1 MDQQLCCPHCTQTV
15 AVPVS
20 LAGQEVTCG
29 HCAGV
34 FLVPEI
40 QGRPAPRQRSN
51 PSKSKRPA
59 PRAGLNTNAKL
70 ALGAGVLA
78 VAVAVPTLIYAV
90 VQAMSRPTAV
100 AQSPTETTATTAAGN
115 DRESPSSESAVAATV
130 VPTTLPATARS
141 GSNEPA
147 PQPATSGSPVPPAG
161 ISAGPPPS
169 VVPFSTPAANT
180 PSSDG
185 PIKVPSGAAAQT
197 PDNLASGNQ
206 GPGNQPPGGQP
217 AGNQSTTALIQ
228 QIEPSVLVVQVTLER
243 GGGLGS
249 GFPLDDQGTFVTNY
263 HVIEGAK
270 SAKIKI
276 HGKTFDVKGYL
287 AISPGK
293 DLAILRADLQKT
305 PVSPLKR
312 ATAKPQKGETVLT
325 FGAPLGFDSTVS
337 NGIVSSVRTGN
348 ELREIFKRMSG
359 GRDAYV
365 EDEHYDLDA
374 VWVQITAPIS
384 GGNSGGPLVN
394 LRGEVVGLNTWGVVG
409 GQNLNFAISA
419 EHIQKLLATSQSGL
433 QPLSGL
439 PAPRKVKL
447 AAGSAERTLEYWNEA
462 ARINRGLSNR
472 LRKIRQPAV
481 PNNVRQLMALFPKLA
496 GIYKKMAEY
505 FPDTARKLKALKI
518 DDVDQELVVLVT
530 GDAIYLDHL
539 GDVVRRMSADVKQLN
554 LKDVA
559 IFDFETLSKKQ
570 YGEHE
575 KMDLGTAYD
584 AMRIV
589 LTSRYGLTFNSIFDA
604 RKTNSSASDDDGEQH
619 DGDEAHAAGSSDD
632 SSSLASGGDVDPKR
646 EKDAA
651 KKLVLAKQLKQAGK
665 AAVARERFAR
675 IVKDYAGTQAA
686 KEAEALLAE
695 EQ

>member
-1 MDQQLCCPHCTQTV
+1 MDQQLCCPHCAQTV

-34 FLVPEI
+34 FLVPEL
-40 QGRPAPRQRSN
+40 QGRPSAPQRPKQSGSKQSGSN
-51 PSKSKRPA
+51 RAPA
-59 PRAGLNTNAKL
+59 RGGLNTNAKL

-78 VAVAVPTLIYAV
+78 VAIALPTLIYAV
-90 VQAMSRPTAV
+90 IQSTSRPTTV
-100 AQSPTETTATTAAGN
+100 AQAPAG
-115 DRESPSSESAVAATV
+115 ESAQPAVSDGRAAPAFESAAAKAV
-130 VPTTLPATARS
+130 VPTTVP
-141 GSNEPA
+141 GPA
-147 PQPATSGSPVPPAG
+147 PSQPSVPPPT
-161 ISAGPPPS
+161 SAPLSPSAIASGPPTS
-169 VVPFSTPAANT
+169 VAPFSTPTADAPASN
-180 PSSDG
+180 
-185 PIKVPSGAAAQT
+185 GAAKT
-197 PDNLASGNQ
+197 PATAS
-206 GPGNQPPGGQP
+206 QPPTSQAPASQPPVGQTAAP
-217 AGNQSTTALIQ
+217 PSTTALIQ

-243 GGGLGS
+243 GGGIGS

-276 HGKTFDVKGYL
+276 HDKTFDVKGYL

-293 DLAILRADLQKT
+293 DLAILRADLERT
-305 PVSPLKR
+305 PVAPLKL
-312 ATAKPQKGETVLT
+312 AAAKPQKGETVLT

-348 ELREIFKRMSG
+348 ELQAIFKRMSG

-365 EDEHYDLDA
+365 EDQHYDLDA

-433 QPLSGL
+433 QPLAGL
-439 PAPRKVKL
+439 PAPRKERL

-481 PNNVRQLMALFPKLA
+481 PNNARQLMALFPKLA

-505 FPDTARKLKALKI
+505 FPDAARKLKALKI

-530 GDAIYLDHL
+530 GDAIVLEHL
-539 GDVVRRMSADVKQLN
+539 GDEVRRMSADIKQLN
-554 LKDVA
+554 LKRVA

-570 YGEHE
+570 YGDFEGA
-575 KMDLGTAYD
+575 DLGTAYD

-604 RKTNSSASDDDGEQH
+604 RKANASASDDAGDQHDGEQH
-619 DGDEAHAAGSSDD
+619 NDDAHAAGSSDD
-632 SSSLASGGDVDPKR
+632 SASVAAGGEVDPKR

-651 KKLVLAKQLKQAGK
+651 KKLALAKQLKQAGK

-675 IVKDYAGTQAA
+675 IVKDYAGTEAA

-695 EQ
+695 E

>member
-1 MDQQLCCPHCTQTV
+1 MDQQLCCPHCAQTV

-20 LAGQEVTCG
+20 LAGKEVTCG

-34 FLVPEI
+34 FLVPDI
-40 QGRPAPRQRSN
+40 QTRSSAPQRPKQGG
-51 PSKSKRPA
+51 SKRPA
-59 PRAGLNTNAKL
+59 PVHAGLNTNAKL
-70 ALGAGVLA
+70 ALAAGALA

-90 VQAMSRPTAV
+90 IQSVSRPTAV
-100 AQSPTETTATTAAGN
+100 AQSSAGAASKPAAG
-115 DRESPSSESAVAATV
+115 DGR
-130 VPTTLPATARS
+130 TLPATESSAAAAAPVSAPAPVAREAVKPPVS
-141 GSNEPA
+141 GSAITPAAITPA
-147 PQPATSGSPVPPAG
+147 PTTPVA
-161 ISAGPPPS
+161 
-169 VVPFSTPAANT
+169 PFSTPTADT
-180 PSSDG
+180 PSSRG
-185 PIKVPSGAAAQT
+185 APQAAPATESPSTQSRGA
-197 PDNLASGNQ
+197 
-206 GPGNQPPGGQP
+206 QPPAGQP
-217 AGNQSTTALIQ
+217 PAGQASAAPSTTALIQ

-243 GGGLGS
+243 GGGIGS

-276 HGKTFDVKGYL
+276 HDKTFDVKGYL

-293 DLAILRADLQKT
+293 DLAILRADLGST
-305 PVSPLKR
+305 PVSPLKL
-312 ATAKPQKGETVLT
+312 AAAKPQKGETVLT

-337 NGIVSSVRTGN
+337 NGIVSAVRTGN
-348 ELREIFKRMSG
+348 ELRDIFKRMSG

-419 EHIQKLLATSQSGL
+419 EHIQKLLATSQSGV
-433 QPLSGL
+433 QPLAGL
-439 PAPRKVKL
+439 PEPRKVRL
-447 AAGSAERTLEYWNEA
+447 AAGTAERTLEYWNEA

-496 GIYKKMAEY
+496 GIYKKMADY
-505 FPDTARKLKALKI
+505 FPDAARKLKALKI

-530 GDAIYLDHL
+530 NDAIFLEHL
-539 GDVVRRMSADVKQLN
+539 GDLVRRMSADVKQLN
-554 LKDVA
+554 LKEVA

-570 YGEHE
+570 YG
-575 KMDLGTAYD
+575 KSDGMDLGTAYD
-584 AMRIV
+584 AMRIN

-604 RKTNSSASDDDGEQH
+604 RKATSSASGDDDDAH
-619 DGDEAHAAGSSDD
+619 DDVAHDDGVKHTAGSSGDA
-632 SSSLASGGDVDPKR
+632 SSVAAGGEVDPKR

-651 KKLVLAKQLKQAGK
+651 KKLALAKQLKQAGK

-675 IVKDYAGTQAA
+675 IVKDYAGTEAA

-695 EQ
+695 

>member
-40 QGRPAPRQRSN
+40 QGRPSSRPRPN

-59 PRAGLNTNAKL
+59 PRTGLNTNAKL

-100 AQSPTETTATTAAGN
+100 AQSAAQATPTAAAGD
-115 DRESPSSESAVAATV
+115 DRESPSSESAAAAAV
-130 VPTTLPATARS
+130 VPTTLPAPASS

-147 PQPATSGSPVPPAG
+147 PQPPTSGSPLPPAA
-161 ISAGPPPS
+161 ISAGPSPS
-169 VVPFSTPAANT
+169 VAPFSIPAANT

-197 PDNLASGNQ
+197 PGNLASNQ
-206 GPGNQPPGGQP
+206 GAGNQPPGGQP
-217 AGNQSTTALIQ
+217 AANQSTTALIE

-305 PVSPLKR
+305 PVSPLKL

-365 EDEHYDLDA
+365 EDQHYDLDA

-439 PAPRKVKL
+439 PAPRNVKL

-481 PNNVRQLMALFPKLA
+481 PNNVRQLLALFPKLA

-575 KMDLGTAYD
+575 KVDLGTAYD

-604 RKTNSSASDDDGEQH
+604 RKTNSSASDDDG
-619 DGDEAHAAGSSDD
+619 DAHENSAQQTAGPSDD
-632 SSSLASGGDVDPKR
+632 SSSAADGRVDPKR
-646 EKDAA
+646 EKDAN

-675 IVKDYAGTQAA
+675 IVKDYPGTEAA

-695 EQ
+695 E